1 MYKEWAQAHIDKV
14 RNILYTAKE
23 NHMNAVRGR
32 IDDVGQLGGVIDIT
46 KNLFEVSKVRS
57 SPVPTP
63 QVLLP
68 SIGWQH
74 HLSSCR
80 KED

>member
-46 KNLFEVSKVRS
+46 KNLFEVSKVCPIFLSHSFLRLQLDRNIE
-57 SPVPTP
+57 PFTP
-63 QVLLP
+63 PQ
-68 SIGWQH
+68 
-74 HLSSCR
+74 
-80 KED
+80 